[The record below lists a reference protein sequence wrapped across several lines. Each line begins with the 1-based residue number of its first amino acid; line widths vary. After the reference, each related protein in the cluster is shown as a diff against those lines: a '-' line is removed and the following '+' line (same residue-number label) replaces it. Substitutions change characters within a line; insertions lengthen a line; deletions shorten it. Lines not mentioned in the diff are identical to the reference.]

1 MCTPTRL
8 FLTNMQKLVLH
19 ACELRATQKRE
30 GSAMDHGQCRAACT
44 SKERSGGRAP
54 HAHAHAC
61 AHVRMYAARRRGTAD
76 AAAGQGGRPGRVPNA
91 MASAECRV
99 LAAQTAIGTGRAPP
113 TIAPAACNCRRRVL
127 CHPLVDGEGHG
138 GAGTIVA
145 KKDEVCAP
153 RSLQQRRRARAVA
166 GRNAR
171 ACGAGAAREERAQ
184 RGLGGQ
190 TRAGTA

>member
-1 MCTPTRL
+1 MHANCEPHRSVKGVRWI
-8 FLTNMQKLVLH
+8 MVSVELH
-19 ACELRATQKRE
+19 ALARSAAADGLRTRT
-30 GSAMDHGQCRAACT
+30 RT
-44 SKERSGGRAP
+44 
-54 HAHAHAC
+54 
-61 AHVRMYAARRRGTAD
+61 HVRMYAARRRGTAD

>member
-1 MCTPTRL
+1 MHANCEPHRSVKGVRWI
-8 FLTNMQKLVLH
+8 MVSVELH
-19 ACELRATQKRE
+19 ALARSAAADGLRTRT
-30 GSAMDHGQCRAACT
+30 RT
-44 SKERSGGRAP
+44 
-54 HAHAHAC
+54 
-61 AHVRMYAARRRGTAD
+61 HVRMYASRITQERHCRR
-76 AAAGQGGRPGRVPNA
+76 GGRPGKVPNA

-171 ACGAGAAREERAQ
+171 ACGAGAAREKRAQ